1 MGVVNGVHGPVSHTH
16 SESERMKSSLLERL
30 KGLRSKNRVKSL
42 IGLDLGSTVIK
53 ACELTMTEDGPVVTA
68 VGRRDLHPG
77 EELDEVLSAFF
88 EEHNFSAKEVAT
100 AVSGRSVIV
109 RHLAAPPIEDDLDL
123 RSAMSFEA
131 AKLLPFEH
139 DEILSDCGRL
149 ERTPAGEDGDEDQNS
164 DRIGVALAACRNT
177 VVEEQYRHVSA
188 AGLTPIAV
196 DVEVFALANAF
207 ELCHGELSVAEMN
220 EVDDEEGLESA
231 NEDEAPAAV
240 ANPYDDD
247 DEEELDDPYSGA
259 YDDPYGDPV
268 SVDLSEAPSIST
280 TVAIADIGATRTQIS
295 VLVGGETC
303 FTREIAVGGADMTQ
317 AIARRL
323 GVEAEEAEELKRMP
337 EGREEEVLEALETVL
352 DDLVG
357 DVSMSIDFVENHE
370 SVTVPRLLVTGG
382 GSLTPGLIE
391 ALVRGTGRDAALW
404 QPFEKLTIDAER
416 VDTNELN
423 ALGQELAVAIGLA
436 ARVIAA

>member
-1 MGVVNGVHGPVSHTH
+1 MSN
-16 SESERMKSSLLERL
+16 RLLERL

-53 ACELTMTEDGPVVTA
+53 AVEITMTEEGPKVTA
-68 VGRRDLHPG
+68 VGRRELHPG
-77 EELDEVLSAFF
+77 EELAEALEQFF

-109 RHLAAPPIEDDLDL
+109 RHLPAPPIDDDDDL

-131 AKLLPFEH
+131 TKLLPFEH

-149 ERTPAGEDGDEDQNS
+149 QRVPSSEDGDEDS
-164 DRIGVALAACRNT
+164 DVDRIGVALAACRNV
-177 VVEEQYRHVSA
+177 VVEEQYRNVTA
-188 AGLTPIAV
+188 AGMTPVAV

-207 ELCHGELSVAEMN
+207 ELCLGELASAEIDHDAD
-220 EVDDEEGLESA
+220 ESESTEDADAAPKASPYSLGEDDE
-231 NEDEAPAAV
+231 D
-240 ANPYDDD
+240 
-247 DEEELDDPYSGA
+247 ELDDPYSGA
-259 YDDPYGDPV
+259 YDDPYGAPADGEEFDPNQLAAALEGV
-268 SVDLSEAPSIST
+268 NGPSVST

-295 VLVGGETC
+295 VIVGGETC

-323 GVEAEEAEELKRMP
+323 GIDAEEAEELKRLP
-337 EGREEEVLEALETVL
+337 EGREEELHEALETVL

-357 DVSMSIDFVENHE
+357 DVGMSLDFVENHE
-370 SVTVPRLLVTGG
+370 NLTVPRLLVTGG
-382 GSLTPGLIE
+382 GSRTPGLVD

-404 QPFEKLTIDAER
+404 QPFAKLNIDADR
-416 VDTNELN
+416 VDENELPV
-423 ALGQELAVAIGLA
+423 LGQEMAVAIGLA
-436 ARVIAA
+436 ARVTAA